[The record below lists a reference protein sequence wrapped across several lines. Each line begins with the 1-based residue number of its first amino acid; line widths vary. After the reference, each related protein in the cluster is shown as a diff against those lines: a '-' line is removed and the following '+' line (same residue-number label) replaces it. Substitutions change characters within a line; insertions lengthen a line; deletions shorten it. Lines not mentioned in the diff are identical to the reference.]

1 MMLRISY
8 NIGMYN
14 PVAKYLK
21 ATEVLK
27 TVSTLKTT
35 STKTG
40 YVIQGLVR
48 QDSDM
53 SVATNYGYIGEDYYV
68 KAGLTSKYSLKDSQT
83 YSIDPEEVLA
93 FNGMLYKDVHQN
105 IKVCLIKRH

>member
-1 MMLRISY
+1 MLRISY

-40 YVIQGLVR
+40 YVIQALVSLA
-48 QDSDM
+48 SDM
-53 SVATNYGYIGEDYYV
+53 SVANNYDNIGEDY
-68 KAGLTSKYSLKDSQT
+68 
-83 YSIDPEEVLA
+83 
-93 FNGMLYKDVHQN
+93 
-105 IKVCLIKRH
+105 